1 MMALRRE
8 TGRLARI
15 QMEMAP
21 GSAERS
27 SGTVGKGSE
36 SESIRKRLQRE
47 AELEV
52 EKTEV
57 ERLIRDVLL
66 ARCYIAFS
74 TVVHDTQFAALGV
87 VLMGALARIGR
98 EVGLP
103 ENKVDVE
110 MVRGVSLRQT
120 GVDTGEVVEREWS
133 GSRSRSTLK
142 LGGGSG
148 GGTGD
153 DDGKEMGDGVKP
165 VQERLRE
172 DIDLVEVNMEA
183 HADSAGTATGSKRKE
198 KKKKKGKKS
207 AIDDLFAGLI

>member
-1 MMALRRE
+1 MALRRE

-27 SGTVGKGSE
+27 SGTLGKGSE

-47 AELEV
+47 AELEE

-74 TVVHDTQFAALGV
+74 TVVRDTQFAALGV

-153 DDGKEMGDGVKP
+153 GDGKEKGDGVKP